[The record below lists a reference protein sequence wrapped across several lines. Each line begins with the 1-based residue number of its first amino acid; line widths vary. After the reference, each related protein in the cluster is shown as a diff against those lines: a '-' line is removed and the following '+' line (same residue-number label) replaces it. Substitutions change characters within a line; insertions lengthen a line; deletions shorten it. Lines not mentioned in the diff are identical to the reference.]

1 MKNFSLTILF
11 LLSFLFS
18 FSQSDKKYTV
28 SEAVYD
34 NTNVCLLNYNGTNIK
49 IDIDFFT
56 EKDLFFR
63 ISQNNKLY
71 KIPFSKIDS
80 SEQLLNIL
88 STKNT
93 IEFYTNGMALN
104 QFSSQSQFAL
114 ILQILAPIAIGN
126 YNHCKSLERFANAK
140 DSLVNSTRQMRA
152 LALLAKDK
160 CLLFGERWPNK
171 NAGQRWHV
179 RGSSFL
185 SSFFAYFFSNGKSM
199 KKKRRMID
207 V

>member
-160 CLLFGERWPNK
+160 CLLFGERWPDK
-171 NAGQRWHV
+171 NAGPRWHV

-185 SSFFAYFFSNGKSM
+185 SSFFVSFSAMEK
-199 KKKRRMID
+199 